1 MDLDEY
7 LWRNKMKQWKFAQ
20 KLGIMPHSLSRIVQ
34 RKVSPKL
41 YVAIKIVEATE
52 GQVTYRELLRPED
65 QKELNV
71 E

>member
-7 LWRNKMKQWKFAQ
+7 LWRNRIKQWKFAQ

-34 RKVSPKL
+34 KKVSPKL
-41 YVAIKIVEATE
+41 YVAVKIVEATD

-65 QKELNV
+65 EKLMNE